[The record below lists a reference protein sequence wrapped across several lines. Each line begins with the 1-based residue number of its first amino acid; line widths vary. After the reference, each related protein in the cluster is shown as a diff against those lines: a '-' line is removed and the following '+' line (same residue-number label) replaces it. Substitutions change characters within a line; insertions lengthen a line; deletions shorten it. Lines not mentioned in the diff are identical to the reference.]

1 MNVPNLEKFKKSYE
15 EQLKKYQTIEKE
27 RENIVVNRQQLE
39 AQLTQNNLVKTE
51 MDLLEPGT
59 NIFKLVGPTL
69 IKQYLDESKNTVN
82 KRLEYI
88 NDDINRCE

>member
-1 MNVPNLEKFKKSYE
+1 KSYE
-15 EQLKKYQTIEKE
+15 EQLKKYQTFEKE

-39 AQLTQNNLVKTE
+39 AQLTENNLVKTE
-51 MDLLEPGT
+51 MDLLL
-59 NIFKLVGPTL
+59 NL
-69 IKQYLDESKNTVN
+69 NTVN